1 MAESMNAKKAAAHEL
16 QQQKIEAYTQI
27 IKGMIGQ
34 ATAYPLSYDYGE
46 ELETLIRKN
55 PADRA
60 AILAAE
66 KEAYKR

>member
-1 MAESMNAKKAAAHEL
+1 MNTGKRAAAHEA
-16 QQQKIEAYTQI
+16 QQRKIEAYTKI

-34 ATAYPLSYDYGE
+34 ATAYPLSYDYSD
-46 ELETLIRKN
+46 ELEKLIKKN